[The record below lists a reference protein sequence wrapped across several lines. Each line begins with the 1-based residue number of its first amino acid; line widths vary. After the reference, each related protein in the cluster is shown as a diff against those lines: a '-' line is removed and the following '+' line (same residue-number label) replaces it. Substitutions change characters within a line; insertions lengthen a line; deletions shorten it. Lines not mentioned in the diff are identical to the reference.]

1 MVVVECGV
9 VVSEFEVAVLVVVGD
24 EGCEDE
30 V

>member
-1 MVVVECGV
+1 MVVAECGV
-9 VVSEFEVAVLVVVGD
+9 VVSEFEVVVLVAVGD

>member
-1 MVVVECGV
+1 MVVAECGV
-9 VVSEFEVAVLVVVGD
+9 VVSEFEVVVLVVVGD